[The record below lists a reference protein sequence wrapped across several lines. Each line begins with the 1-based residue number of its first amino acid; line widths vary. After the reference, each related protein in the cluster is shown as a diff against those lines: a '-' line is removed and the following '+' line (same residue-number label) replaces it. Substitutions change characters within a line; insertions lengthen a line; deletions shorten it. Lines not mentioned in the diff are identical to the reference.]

1 MFSVKFPKESI
12 YYEITNDIHKTNK
25 EKSSNSIIINYTR
38 NNPINYT
45 KINTVNNYQILK
57 SAKNLNQPRNQV
69 MFSKKFRNIKNN
81 TYSIKV
87 KFLNETNKEKTP
99 VIEKKYHQ
107 VINSSPMLTLNKSL
121 NVKLLSDKMN
131 FDSLYYNN
139 DNSILKQKLLDK
151 LDDLKKQKL
160 FSPQNTH
167 KENYITNNNIL
178 LRTAQN
184 SCIRSQNFFKFK
196 RCINENSNNY
206 SLDLTGYEKKIDNK
220 SYSEKRSKYYNFF
233 ESSKKPELFRNLE
246 DLEKKS
252 IEISKRKMI
261 KKNSNKY
268 IFGIKKDN
276 NLKEIKKSLDNIRAK
291 IHLGGEKSKL
301 NPELNSR
308 NKYISINKTINNQN
322 SIQALYHISKIKA
335 KINKNNSNTN
345 NSIKKIKK
353 VFIIKRNNKRKNNNE
368 KINKSPYVKK
378 NYIEDSNPLN
388 IVSNSIDNSRH
399 IIHFHK
405 ANNNNKKSNKSILPS
420 ISEENKNNFNN
431 LVYIIK
437 RIIEN
442 KKIELISDFLKKIKS
457 SYKTNKNVNI
467 ISNSAK
473 RASNFKY
480 SKKIIPKK
488 INKVMKLS
496 DYKNNNIIKLLSN
509 EKQSQNKFSIFK
521 DFGKVKKLINNL
533 RINLIRFSLNKH
545 SHS

>member
-12 YYEITNDIHKTNK
+12 YYEITNDLHKNNK
-25 EKSSNSIIINYTR
+25 EKSSNSIVINYTR

-45 KINTVNNYQILK
+45 KINTINNYQILK
-57 SAKNLNQPRNQV
+57 SVKNSILPRNKII
-69 MFSKKFRNIKNN
+69 FSKKFKNINNN
-81 TYSIKV
+81 TYSIKD
-87 KFLNETNKEKTP
+87 KLLNETNKEKTP

-107 VINSSPMLTLNKSL
+107 IINSSPMLTLNKSL
-121 NVKLLSDKMN
+121 NIKSLSDKMN
-131 FDSLYYNN
+131 FDSLHYNN

-151 LDDLKKQKL
+151 LDELKKQKL

-167 KENYITNNNIL
+167 KDNFITNNNIL

-184 SCIRSQNFFKFK
+184 SCIISQNFFKFK
-196 RCINENSNNY
+196 RRLNENSNNY

-261 KKNSNKY
+261 KKNSNNY

-276 NLKEIKKSLDNIRAK
+276 NLKEIRKSLDNIRAK
-291 IHLGGEKSKL
+291 KHLEEGKSKL
-301 NPELNSR
+301 NPESNSR
-308 NKYISINKTINNQN
+308 NKYISINKTIHDQN
-322 SIQALYHISKIKA
+322 SIQALYHISKIKT
-335 KINKNNSNTN
+335 KINKNNTNTN

-353 VFIIKRNNKRKNNNE
+353 VFIIKRNNKRKSNNE
-368 KINKSPYVKK
+368 KINKSPFVKK

-399 IIHFHK
+399 IIHFPK
-405 ANNNNKKSNKSILPS
+405 DKNNKKSNKNILPS
-420 ISEENKNNFNN
+420 ISEENKMNFNN

-442 KKIELISDFLKKIKS
+442 KKIELMSDFLRKIKS
-457 SYKTNKNVNI
+457 SNKIKKDVNI
-467 ISNSAK
+467 VYNSAK

-488 INKVMKLS
+488 INKIMKLG
-496 DYKNNNIIKLLSN
+496 DNKNNNIIKLLSN
-509 EKQSQNKFSIFK
+509 EKRSQNKFSIFK

>member
-12 YYEITNDIHKTNK
+12 YYEITNDLHKNNK
-25 EKSSNSIIINYTR
+25 EKSSNSIVINYTR

-45 KINTVNNYQILK
+45 KINTINNYQILK
-57 SAKNLNQPRNQV
+57 TAKNLNQPRNQV

-81 TYSIKV
+81 TYSIKD

-107 VINSSPMLTLNKSL
+107 IINSSPMLTLNKSL
-121 NVKLLSDKMN
+121 NIKSLSDKMN
-131 FDSLYYNN
+131 FDSLHYNN

-151 LDDLKKQKL
+151 LDELKKQKL

-167 KENYITNNNIL
+167 KDNFITNNNIL

-196 RCINENSNNY
+196 RRLNENSNNY

-291 IHLGGEKSKL
+291 KHLEEEKSKL
-301 NPELNSR
+301 NPESNSR

-322 SIQALYHISKIKA
+322 SIQALYHISKIKT
-335 KINKNNSNTN
+335 KINKNNTNTN

-368 KINKSPYVKK
+368 KINKSPFVKK

-388 IVSNSIDNSRH
+388 IVSNSIDNSRY
-399 IIHFHK
+399 IIHFPK
-405 ANNNNKKSNKSILPS
+405 DKNNKKSNKNILPS
-420 ISEENKNNFNN
+420 ISEENKMNFNN

-442 KKIELISDFLKKIKS
+442 KKIELMSDFLRKIKS
-457 SYKTNKNVNI
+457 SNKIKKDVNI
-467 ISNSAK
+467 VYNSAK

-488 INKVMKLS
+488 INKIMKLG
-496 DYKNNNIIKLLSN
+496 DNKNNNIIKLLSN
-509 EKQSQNKFSIFK
+509 EKRSQNKFSIFK

>member
-12 YYEITNDIHKTNK
+12 YYEITNEPHKYNK

-81 TYSIKV
+81 TYSIKD

-291 IHLGGEKSKL
+291 IHLGEEKSKL
-301 NPELNSR
+301 NPDSNSR

-345 NSIKKIKK
+345 NSINKIKK
-353 VFIIKRNNKRKNNNE
+353 VFIIKRNNERKNNNE

-405 ANNNNKKSNKSILPS
+405 DNNNKKSNKNILPS

-442 KKIELISDFLKKIKS
+442 KKIALMSDFLKKIKS
-457 SYKTNKNVNI
+457 SYKT
-467 ISNSAK
+467 NSAK

-488 INKVMKLS
+488 INKVMKVS

-509 EKQSQNKFSIFK
+509 EKQKQNKFSIFK

>member
-12 YYEITNDIHKTNK
+12 YYEITNEPHKYNK

-81 TYSIKV
+81 TYSIKD

-107 VINSSPMLTLNKSL
+107 VINSSPMLTLNNSL
-121 NVKLLSDKMN
+121 NVKSLSDKMN

-291 IHLGGEKSKL
+291 IHLGEEKSKL
-301 NPELNSR
+301 NPDSNSR

-345 NSIKKIKK
+345 NFINKIKKI
-353 VFIIKRNNKRKNNNE
+353 FIIKRNNERKNNNE

-405 ANNNNKKSNKSILPS
+405 DNNNKKSNKNILPS

-442 KKIELISDFLKKIKS
+442 KKIALMSDFLKKIKS
-457 SYKTNKNVNI
+457 SYKT
-467 ISNSAK
+467 NSAK

-488 INKVMKLS
+488 INKVMKVS

-509 EKQSQNKFSIFK
+509 EKQKQNKFSIFK

>member
-12 YYEITNDIHKTNK
+12 YYEITNDLHKNNK
-25 EKSSNSIIINYTR
+25 EKSSNSIVINYTR

-45 KINTVNNYQILK
+45 KINTINNYQILK
-57 SAKNLNQPRNQV
+57 SVKNSILPRNKII
-69 MFSKKFRNIKNN
+69 FSKKFKNINNN
-81 TYSIKV
+81 TYSIKD
-87 KFLNETNKEKTP
+87 KLLNETNKEKTP

-107 VINSSPMLTLNKSL
+107 IINSSPMLTLNKSL
-121 NVKLLSDKMN
+121 NIKSLSDKMN
-131 FDSLYYNN
+131 FDSLHYNN

-151 LDDLKKQKL
+151 LDELKKQKL

-167 KENYITNNNIL
+167 KDNFITNNNIL

-184 SCIRSQNFFKFK
+184 SCIISQNFFKFK
-196 RCINENSNNY
+196 RRLNENSNNY

-261 KKNSNKY
+261 KKNSNNY

-276 NLKEIKKSLDNIRAK
+276 NLKEIRKSLDNIRAK
-291 IHLGGEKSKL
+291 KHLEEEKSKL
-301 NPELNSR
+301 NPESNSR
-308 NKYISINKTINNQN
+308 NKYISINKTIHDQN
-322 SIQALYHISKIKA
+322 SIQALYHISKIKT
-335 KINKNNSNTN
+335 KINKNNTNTN

-353 VFIIKRNNKRKNNNE
+353 VFIIKRNNKRKSNNE
-368 KINKSPYVKK
+368 KINKSPFVKK

-399 IIHFHK
+399 IIHFPK
-405 ANNNNKKSNKSILPS
+405 DKNNKKSNKNILPS
-420 ISEENKNNFNN
+420 ISEENKMNFNN

-442 KKIELISDFLKKIKS
+442 KKIELMSDFLRKIKS
-457 SYKTNKNVNI
+457 SNKIKKDVNI
-467 ISNSAK
+467 VYNSAK

-488 INKVMKLS
+488 INKIMKLG
-496 DYKNNNIIKLLSN
+496 DNKNNNIIKLLSN
-509 EKQSQNKFSIFK
+509 EKRSQNKFSIFK